1 MSQFVN
7 SQLSPVNLFLDSQQ
21 ANFLSEDGSTATFDL
36 AGNDL
41 ELAHSEARTA
51 AVSLT
56 QFHAANTIYNIDSS
70 CNVLELYTQFTNKEN
85 VLQENKSVLVTI
97 PIGYYNLT
105 NLLSVLNQYI
115 FFAFDPTYAT
125 DTRPDDSIMQYFP
138 GFGDPYSANE
148 QTPAIAIDTHVTGQ
162 QIGNIVSSTV
172 VTDST
177 FYKTYKIKFM
187 TPPLD
192 KLLHGNNQS
201 SHHYYGFYVIT
212 SNHSGLAAKL
222 GFPASQSYTL
232 PIKASNVVNPKGFGI
247 SLTKSISS
255 TNMVSYSV
263 QNPNSNVFNDTQQ
276 LFHWAPSTG
285 TPPQYRTVGSLL
297 AYSWLD
303 LDSPR
308 SIYVTIDSII
318 TRNRSSNP
326 KLPFGTIF
334 ARIPT
339 GSIAGTATGFGQI
352 ILYEPTVSHEVFVP
366 GLNLDQIT
374 IRLFD
379 EYGKSIHWNGGHWSM
394 TLSVLHNIDVG
405 SAGIEDSTLGR
416 TFRPYLHGTD
426 HDALQTQHEFHHK
439 KMRRR

>member
-56 QFHAANTIYNIDSS
+56 QFHAANTIYNIDST
-70 CNVLELYTQFTNKEN
+70 CNTLELYTQYTNRQD
-85 VLQENKSVLVTI
+85 VLQEGKSVIVTI

-115 FFAFDPTYAT
+115 FLAFDPKLTKPEDGSLY
-125 DTRPDDSIMQYFP
+125 YFP
-138 GFGDPYSANE
+138 GFGDPYSENE
-148 QTPAIAIDTHVTGQ
+148 QTPAIGIDTQETYQ
-162 QIGNIVSSTV
+162 QIGNTQVSKLI
-172 VTDST
+172 TDST
-177 FYKTYKIKFM
+177 FYKTYKIKFF
-187 TPPLD
+187 TPPLN
-192 KLLHGNNQS
+192 KLQQS
-201 SHHYYGFYVIT
+201 SISQSTHLYSGFYIIT
-212 SNHSGLAAKL
+212 SNHPGLAAKL
-222 GFPASQSYTL
+222 GFPES
-232 PIKASNVVNPKGFGI
+232 KASFLTSLKLSNVSNPKGFGI
-247 SLTKSISS
+247 SLSRRIDSNLEYHYT
-255 TNMVSYSV
+255 V
-263 QNPNSNVFNDTQQ
+263 QNTNSNVLFDKTQ
-276 LFHWAPSTG
+276 FGNWSPSSG
-285 TPPQYRTVGSLL
+285 TPPQYREVGALL
-297 AYSWLD
+297 AYTWLD

-326 KLPFGTIF
+326 KLPFGAIF

-339 GSIAGTATGFGQI
+339 GSTTGTATGFGQI
-352 ILYEPTVSHEVFVP
+352 ILYEPYISHDVLVP

-379 EYGKSIHWNGGHWSM
+379 EYGVPIQWNGGHWSM
-394 TLSVLHNIDVG
+394 TLSVKHNIDVG

-416 TFRPYLHGTD
+416 TYRPYLHGTD

-439 KMRRR
+439 KSRRGL